1 MQGRV
6 AAILLFLLS
15 LNLLACRSGYAQQPE
30 EVPIAI
36 SGILYVN
43 EVGNGRFSVSIQFPL
58 QRHYVRAKR
67 LYPNLYVLFRDYGM
81 NRSQFD
87 IPRESVQFEADDVS
101 RTITFKGDV
110 LGIAANRNG
119 TWRLVLPK
127 EEKIITRVE
136 NRIFTTA
143 IFRLDNG
150 FFITLKNE
158 YRLPAAAKIVEYAP
172 DRQHLTFSLPY
183 RKVAGTPKVDVNLR
197 VKKRLMGALYKI
209 YSDPEAAYGAF
220 WVAKTVFKNIGSVP
234 IYDLAI
240 SYRLGEYTE
249 QSVPE
254 KYTLVP
260 PGGAVVDAYYPIL
273 SARAAQLKTRTP
285 TELRIKYEYSDASG
299 RRYADERAE
308 RVEILGVNQFEF
320 SNLADEDRT
329 DSWFDSFNNASL
341 TAAFVTKNCE
351 AVRQFAGIVS
361 DAAGG
366 VAAAR
371 SDQEARRW
379 LKAAYDQQMANNIV
393 YQTPSNFLTP
403 ERSIA
408 QELKYPRDVFR
419 DKAGTCIDLAIT
431 FAALAE
437 AVGLRS
443 NLLLM
448 PGHCFAII
456 RLPSGYPLA
465 IENTGLGGG
474 ANRWSFEKAL
484 EEGAKKLAE
493 VQENGQFYL
502 IDVQKELEEGRVPS
516 PELPV
521 LPPDYLEKCG
531 IKRRR

>member
-1 MQGRV
+1 MPGR
-6 AAILLFLLS
+6 AAALSLLLLS
-15 LNLLACRSGYAQQPE
+15 LSLMVSGVSQAQQPE
-30 EVPIAI
+30 EIPVAI
-36 SGILYVN
+36 NGMLYVN
-43 EVGNGRFSVSIQFPL
+43 EVGNGRFSVAIQFPL

-67 LYPNLYVLFRDYGM
+67 LYPNLYVLFRDYGV

-87 IPRESVQFEADDVS
+87 IPREGVQFETDDVS

-110 LGIAANRNG
+110 LGIAANRNN
-119 TWRLVLPK
+119 TWRLMLPQ

-143 IFRLDNG
+143 IYRPGNG
-150 FFITLKNE
+150 LFITLKNE
-158 YRLPAAAKIVEYAP
+158 YRLPAAARVIEYAP
-172 DRQHLTFSLPY
+172 DRQHLTYSLPE
-183 RKVAGTPKVDVNLR
+183 RKVEGTPKVDVNLR

-209 YSDPEAAYGAF
+209 YSDPEAGYGAF
-220 WVAKTVFKNIGSVP
+220 WMAKTVFKNVGNVP

-240 SYRLGEYTE
+240 TYRLGEYTD

-260 PGGAVVDAYYPIL
+260 AGGAVVDVYYPIL
-273 SARAAQLKTRTP
+273 SSRAAQLKTRTP
-285 TELRIKYEYSDASG
+285 TELRIKYEYRDASG
-299 RRYADERAE
+299 RRYTDERAE

-320 SNLADEDRT
+320 SNLSDEDRT
-329 DSWFDSFNNASL
+329 DSWFDSFNNAPL

-351 AVRQFAGIVS
+351 AVRQFSGIVS

-379 LKAAYDQQMANNIV
+379 LKAAYDQQMVNNIV
-393 YQTPSNFLTP
+393 YQTPSGFLTP

-408 QELKYPRDVFR
+408 QDLKYPRDVFR

-431 FAALAE
+431 YAALAE
-437 AVGLRS
+437 SVGLRS
-443 NLLLM
+443 YLLLM

-465 IENTGLGGG
+465 IENTGLGGD

-484 EEGAKKLAE
+484 EEGARKLAE
-493 VQENGQFYL
+493 AQESGVFYL
-502 IDVQKELEEGRVPS
+502 IDVQKELSEGRVTN
-516 PELPV
+516 PELPM